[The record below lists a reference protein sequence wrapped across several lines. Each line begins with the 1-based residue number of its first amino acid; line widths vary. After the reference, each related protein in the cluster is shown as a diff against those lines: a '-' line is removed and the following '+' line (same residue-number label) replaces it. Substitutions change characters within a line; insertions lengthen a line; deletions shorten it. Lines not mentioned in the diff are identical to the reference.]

1 MTMTGCIEAILIF
14 MILSGFV
21 LLGSSRLIS
30 CIRVTAVQGIALG
43 LLVLAESSMS
53 MTLRVLLIAVAVIV
67 LKGFVFPRL
76 LALALRESNTN
87 REVEPFVGYVASL
100 MAGVAMLGLS
110 FWVGARSGVT
120 IQGFSGLYVPVAFF
134 LFLTGLF
141 LIIARKTAV
150 NQVVGYLV
158 MENGIYTFG
167 FAVVSEIPVLVELG
181 VLLDVFVAV
190 FVMGIAIYRIN
201 RQFDHIDSDRL
212 RTLKG

>member
-1 MTMTGCIEAILIF
+1 MTGLIEAILIF

-21 LLGSSRLIS
+21 MLGSSRLMS
-30 CIRVTAVQGIALG
+30 CIRMTAAQGIALG
-43 LLVLAESSMS
+43 VLALAESSACL
-53 MTLRVLLIAVAVIV
+53 TLRVTLIAIAVIV

-76 LALALRESNTN
+76 LSLALRESNTN

-100 MAGVAMLGLS
+100 MAGVVMLGLS
-110 FWVGARSGVT
+110 FWVGHRSGFA
-120 IQGFSGLYVPVAFF
+120 IQGLSGLYIPVAFF
-134 LFLTGLF
+134 LFLAGLF
-141 LIIARKTAV
+141 LIIARKTAI

-167 FAVVSEIPVLVELG
+167 FAVVREIPALVELG

-190 FVMGIAIYRIN
+190 FVMGIVIYRIN
-201 RQFDHIDSDRL
+201 REFDHIDSDRL